1 MNYKIK
7 MVGRIV
13 ADGIDL
19 DTARVVLNNGIG
31 LNVTYDRLQKNLI
44 IHKWYK
50 LNDSDHDML
59 RMELEKYFADNLS
72 SGNGNAA

>member
-1 MNYKIK
+1 MDYKIK

-13 ADGIDL
+13 AEGIDL